1 MIVGPCARAVRIGLT
16 RWLLYR
22 CNRKVS
28 ALQEHIAVAQGSLPL
43 LVAHGLTTQRKPTWL
58 MPLSIGCAW
67 RAAGR

>member
-1 MIVGPCARAVRIGLT
+1 MMIVGPCARADRID
-16 RWLLYR
+16 
-22 CNRKVS
+22 
-28 ALQEHIAVAQGSLPL
+28 ALAPIPLQSQGQRSDIAVAQGSLPL